1 MLFAFAPAENVYKN
15 IEPQEIE
22 KFYIDGLLDPV
33 RLNRDI
39 LKSTRMG
46 LTDESKPISEIAYN
60 IQFNQVSETVEGLLY
75 GKLNFVKSLPEN
87 RNGIIRYSFTDV
99 ADTGS
104 DYFATP
110 FAEINQNKIYVF
122 DAVYTQEP
130 WNYLHPKI
138 KIKKLNSMAAC
149 E

>member
-1 MLFAFAPAENVYKN
+1 MEQRLSNKDTTAHCLNVFKDECRHICLPAENVYKN

-60 IQFNQVSETVEGLLY
+60 IQFNQVSETVE
-75 GKLNFVKSLPEN
+75 
-87 RNGIIRYSFTDV
+87 V
-99 ADTGS
+99 AMVS
-104 DYFATP
+104 
-110 FAEINQNKIYVF
+110 
-122 DAVYTQEP
+122 
-130 WNYLHPKI
+130 
-138 KIKKLNSMAAC
+138 
-149 E
+149 